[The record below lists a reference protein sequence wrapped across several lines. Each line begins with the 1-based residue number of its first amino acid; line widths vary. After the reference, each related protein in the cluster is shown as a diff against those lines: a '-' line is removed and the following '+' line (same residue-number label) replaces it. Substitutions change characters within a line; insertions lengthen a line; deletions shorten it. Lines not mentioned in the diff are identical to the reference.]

1 MCSYICVCVDWC
13 VYVCVW
19 INKTDLFA
27 NTLFCHPVVYQPIF
41 IGSYMQIELKLNQSN
56 RLSVYR
62 CMFVCVSGPFFDH
75 LGVCVCVSYQ
85 YNPIMVS
92 IRFVP
97 TGASNM
103 VSFWGDVK
111 NIWFIGFK
119 RFICSIVGYR
129 HAWKFNEQI
138 WQNQNEKRKHKHGQI
153 KLEFKNENYASY
165 GQFEITIY
173 RQKICLQKY
182 KRVAFVVVLVFFG
195 LMLLRMFIWA
205 LAH

>member
-13 VYVCVW
+13 VYVCVCESTRL
-19 INKTDLFA
+19 ICLQIHCSVIQLSISPFSLA
-27 NTLFCHPVVYQPIF
+27 PICKSNWNWTKVIGYRF
-41 IGSYMQIELKLNQSN
+41 IG
-56 RLSVYR
+56 
-62 CMFVCVSGPFFDH
+62 VCLCVCLALF
-75 LGVCVCVSYQ
+75 LTIWVCVCVSYQ